1 MTATEIFGRMSSLQA
16 GDVLNWLYE
25 NDRAAYRN
33 CGAIL
38 ASRRKLRPVFVE
50 RKPRDERNVWI
61 KDCLSKPANT
71 DLALE
76 LLQVWT
82 LGKNSAMVCEFLD
95 ALEIPHD
102 GKGLIDA
109 IPSEPSS
116 KVEAAVDA
124 LLEKNDPFSVFVY
137 LHLFSVMDDGAWPIL
152 NGLLQTKPA
161 LAPTTLLVPL

>member
-1 MTATEIFGRMSSLQA
+1 MSSSEVC
-16 GDVLNWLYE
+16 GVLNWLWE

-50 RKPRDERNVWI
+50 RKTRDERNFWI
-61 KDCLSKPANT
+61 KECLSKPANA

-82 LGKNSAMVCEFLD
+82 LGKNGPMVCEFLD

-116 KVEAAVDA
+116 IKVEAAVDA
-124 LLEKNDPFSVFVY
+124 LLAKNEPFSVFVY
-137 LHLFSVMDDGAWPIL
+137 LHLFSAMDDGAWPVL
-152 NGLLQTKPA
+152 NGLLQTKTA
-161 LAPTTLLVPL
+161 LDPISILVTP

>member
-1 MTATEIFGRMSSLQA
+1 
-16 GDVLNWLYE
+16 
-25 NDRAAYRN
+25 
-33 CGAIL
+33 
-38 ASRRKLRPVFVE
+38 
-50 RKPRDERNVWI
+50 
-61 KDCLSKPANT
+61 
-71 DLALE
+71 
-76 LLQVWT
+76 
-82 LGKNSAMVCEFLD
+82 MVCEFLD

-137 LHLFSVMDDGAWPIL
+137 LHLFSVMDDGAWPVL